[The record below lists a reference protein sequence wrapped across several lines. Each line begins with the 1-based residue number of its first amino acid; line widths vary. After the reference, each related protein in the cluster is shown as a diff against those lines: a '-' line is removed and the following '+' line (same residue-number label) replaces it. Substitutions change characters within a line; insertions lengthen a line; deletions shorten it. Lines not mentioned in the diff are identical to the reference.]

1 MYKTVVVTFFVT
13 GSMLFLILTLDHRR
27 VYDTARGVLC
37 GSDIVDQNVATVR
50 ATEKPKRSF
59 APASSAVYSF
69 PTDVQMYGYSNGSG
83 LDDKYVRM
91 SLSVKTSRNDS
102 SGPLLIRLA
111 SGKRFEKFVNW
122 CIWYSQLLPSGRV
135 VARRSY
141 VSDGGPMVEDE
152 IVSDHAINDGKYH
165 RVTFA
170 VRPKQ
175 FRLRID
181 DNETED
187 EYVDSSRAPDYSSFT
202 VWIGGGP
209 EDYRGN
215 NLRGGSI
222 GDVVLG
228 KEEEKTFEM
237 RKRYSDD

>member
-1 MYKTVVVTFFVT
+1 MYKTVVVMFFIT

-37 GSDIVDQNVATVR
+37 GSDTVATVPV
-50 ATEKPKRSF
+50 TEKPKRSF

-69 PTDVQMYGYSNGSG
+69 PVDVQMYGYANGSG
-83 LDDKYVRM
+83 LDDKYVRT
-91 SLSVKTSRNDS
+91 SLSVKTTRNDS

-111 SGKRFEKFVNW
+111 SGKRFEKVANW
-122 CIWYSQLLPSGRV
+122 CIWYVQLLPSGRV

-170 VRPKQ
+170 VRPKH
-175 FRLRID
+175 FRLRVD
-181 DNETED
+181 DNEPED
-187 EYVDSSRAPDYSSFT
+187 EYVDSYRAPDYSSFT

-228 KEEEKTFEM
+228 REEKTFEM